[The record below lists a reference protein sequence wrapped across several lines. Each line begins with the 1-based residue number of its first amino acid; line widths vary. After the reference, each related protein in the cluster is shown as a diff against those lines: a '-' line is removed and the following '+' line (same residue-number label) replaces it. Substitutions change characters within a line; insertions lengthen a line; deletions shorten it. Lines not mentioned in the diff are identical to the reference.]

1 MNKPLPPRKARYIPS
16 YIGHGLIGVFAFIG
30 ILFGGLWRVVAVVG
44 LALYLTYQTVEF
56 LRRGDTPA
64 RDVGD
69 TGAGYVAAIAVW
81 LAILWRGRVHEKR
94 KGVPGCEANARL
106 IAAAPETLEQR
117 NELLAAL
124 EAVLPAVCKCGS
136 SDCFETN
143 ARAVAEAAIAKARA

>member
-1 MNKPLPPRKARYIPS
+1 MTTDHTPGPWEAFVYS
-16 YIGHGLIGVFAFIG
+16 SGSDQSGLYHSFISG
-30 ILFGGLWRVVAVVG
+30 D
-44 LALYLTYQTVEF
+44 
-56 LRRGDTPA
+56 RGDNTYIVA
-64 RDVGD
+64 EVILHTEADNYMSFSV
-69 TGAGYVAAIAVW
+69 AGMS
-81 LAILWRGRVHEKR
+81 
-94 KGVPGCEANARL
+94 EANARL